1 MNKDTLKLSFMF
13 TYVVTFPGALYL
25 FKWVWSHILSF
36 PAEGFLL
43 VFHVMWGLPMTNS
56 QFLLI

>member
-43 VFHVMWGLPMTNS
+43 VFHVM
-56 QFLLI
+56 